1 MYKVLLKVFFKAYL
15 KSDNNMNLTY
25 IRTTSIGSIPESGE
39 SCLHGEPFPLLRLYF
54 LFFRILGVC
63 LCFFIIPPCSQDSSS
78 CWPPKKV
85 VRTVAKIE
93 FLFNLYG
100 FVVRRSFCSP
110 LLKPNPKSLHT
121 TTHPPS
127 SVAPGPVQPLISANP
142 NPQLAPARA
151 HSTSHSSSA
160 ALLEFISYYFRWSCH
175 SLAPS
180 IFLPTP
186 FPNPNPRTPKP
197 EPPNLNHR
205 QYKLALVGIVFGV
218 RWQKFFV
225 LWTQLQS
232 I

>member
-15 KSDNNMNLTY
+15 KSYNNMNLTS

-121 TTHPPS
+121 TTHPP
-127 SVAPGPVQPLISANP
+127 A
-142 NPQLAPARA
+142 QLLQVL
-151 HSTSHSSSA
+151 SSHSSRPIPIPNWPRLEPTQ
-160 ALLEFISYYFRWSCH
+160 LLILLRLLYWNLFHIIFVGHATVWPRQYF
-175 SLAPS
+175 SLPL
-180 IFLPTP
+180 FLIPTLEHQ
-186 FPNPNPRTPKP
+186 NPNPRT
-197 EPPNLNHR
+197 
-205 QYKLALVGIVFGV
+205 
-218 RWQKFFV
+218 
-225 LWTQLQS
+225 
-232 I
+232 